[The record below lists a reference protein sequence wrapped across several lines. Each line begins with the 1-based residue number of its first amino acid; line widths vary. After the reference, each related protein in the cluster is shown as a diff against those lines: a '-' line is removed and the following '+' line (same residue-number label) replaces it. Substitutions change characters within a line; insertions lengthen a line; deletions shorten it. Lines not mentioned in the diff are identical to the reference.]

1 MRRPRIVTILAAVVF
16 LLGLVQCLRAVTL
29 FQQRN
34 FPVELELSIPLPYAI
49 LASSLWGLALLA
61 AAAGL
66 WRLRRWGAWLTLG
79 AVTGSQAQAW
89 FDRLVFARSDYAR
102 ISMGFDA
109 GVSAAVLLLTWG
121 ILAWQRRRF

>member
-16 LLGLVQCLRAVTL
+16 LLGLVQCIRAVTL

-34 FPVELELSIPLPYAI
+34 SPVELELSIPLPYAI
-49 LASSLWGLALLA
+49 LAASFWGTVLVA
-61 AAAGL
+61 ASAGL
-66 WRLRRWGAWLTLG
+66 WQLRRWGAWLTLA
-79 AVTGSQAQAW
+79 AVTGSQAQGW

-102 ISMGFDA
+102 ISAGFDA